1 MSFLLKSR
9 LFNRI
14 GKKFSNTQFS
24 LNQKNKYEEFFV
36 RTLQLLEFK
45 KVIKDWAKNEGWNP
59 GIYEY
64 LPFYSASPNGHKG
77 LFSNDNRLIA
87 SLSAVRYAQDFTF
100 LGIFIVDPTYR
111 EQGVGERLAKTVL
124 AELEDCSLM
133 GLNGVK
139 PQVGNYQR
147 KYGFIPFH
155 NNIRLTGIFNSQACK
170 SPESEEKIKIIGR
183 ENIAIN
189 QLIDFD
195 TSVFL
200 FPREVFLRKWIEMPE
215 SYLLA
220 ATQNEKIC
228 GYGVVSK
235 CVNGYK
241 IAPFFAKNEAIAK
254 ALYEA
259 FVSVFKGKLIQLD
272 VPEINQSA
280 MNLAAQFGLYKT
292 LETKR
297 MYKGESKLIDQQT
310 SKIDQVYS
318 LTSLEI
324 G

>member
-1 MSFLLKSR
+1 MKSLLK
-9 LFNRI
+9 
-14 GKKFSNTQFS
+14 TS
-24 LNQKNKYEEFFV
+24 LNTIKNYYPAFSAQAESKFNI
-36 RTLQLLEFK
+36 RTLQLLEFE
-45 KVIKDWAKNEGWNP
+45 KVIKVWAKKEGWNP

-64 LPFYSASPNGHKG
+64 LPFYKAFQSGHKG
-77 LFSNDNRLIA
+77 LFLNNQLIA
-87 SLSAVRYAQDFTF
+87 SLSAVRYSKDYAF
-100 LGIFIVDPTYR
+100 LGIYIVDSNFR

-124 AELEDCSLM
+124 SELDSCSLM

-139 PQVGNYQR
+139 KQVESYQK
-147 KYGFIPFH
+147 KYGFRPLY
-155 NNIRLTGIFNSQACK
+155 NNFRFSGTFK
-170 SPESEEKIKIIGR
+170 SKMYTILEPEEKIKIIGR
-183 ENIAIN
+183 ETLDIN

-195 TSVFL
+195 ANVFS
-200 FPREVFLRKWIEMPE
+200 FVRESFLRKWIEMPD

-220 ATQNEKIC
+220 AVEDEKIC

-241 IAPFFAKNEAIAK
+241 IAPFFAKNEKIAK
-254 ALYEA
+254 ALYEG
-259 FVSVFKGKLIQLD
+259 FYSKFKDKLMQLD
-272 VPEINQSA
+272 IPEPNKSA
-280 MNLAAQFGLYKT
+280 IKLATQFGLYKT

-297 MYKGESKLIDQQT
+297 MYKGESKLLHEQN

>member
-1 MSFLLKSR
+1 MQSLLKKTS
-9 LFNRI
+9 LDFIKNFYPAFSTQ
-14 GKKFSNTQFS
+14 GENKFSI
-24 LNQKNKYEEFFV
+24 
-36 RTLQLLEFK
+36 RTLQLLEFE
-45 KVIKDWAKNEGWNP
+45 KVIKVWAKKEGWNP

-64 LPFYSASPNGHKG
+64 LPFYKACQGGHKG
-77 LFSNDNRLIA
+77 LFLNNNQLIA
-87 SLSAVRYAQDFTF
+87 SLSAVRYSKDFAF
-100 LGIFIVDPTYR
+100 LGIYMVDPSYR

-124 AELEDCSLM
+124 SELQSCSLM

-139 PQVGNYQR
+139 QQVGNYQR
-147 KYGFIPFH
+147 KYGFMPFY
-155 NNIRLTGIFNSQACK
+155 NNFRFSGIFK
-170 SPESEEKIKIIGR
+170 SKMYTILEPKEKIKIIGR
-183 ENIAIN
+183 EDLVIN

-195 TSVFL
+195 ANVFS
-200 FPREVFLRKWIEMPE
+200 FVRESFLRKWIEMPE

-220 ATQNEKIC
+220 AVENEKIC

-241 IAPFFAKNEAIAK
+241 IAPFFAKNEKIAK
-254 ALYEA
+254 ALYDG
-259 FVSVFKGKLIQLD
+259 FYLRFKDKLMQLD
-272 VPEINQSA
+272 IPETNQSA
-280 MNLAAQFGLYKT
+280 IKLATQFGLYKT

-297 MYKGESKLIDQQT
+297 MYKGETKLIDEQN